1 MKEVYPVIFQK
12 TEGYF
17 VADIPD
23 FQINTQGVDFAEAI
37 MMARDAI
44 GLMGIDMED
53 DGEALPQP
61 SSANILTIE
70 NGDILAYV
78 DVDFADYRRRHDM
91 KTVRRNVSL
100 PCWLDAAADR
110 AGINVSAVLQKAL
123 KAELNLA
130 DI

>member
-1 MKEVYPVIFQK
+1 MKEVYPVIFKK
-12 TEGYF
+12 TEEFF

-61 SSANILTIE
+61 SSTDTLTIE
-70 NGDILAYV
+70 NGDMLAYV

-100 PCWLDAAADR
+100 PCWLDSAAER

>member
-1 MKEVYPVIFQK
+1 MKEVYPVIF
-12 TEGYF
+12 THADGYF
-17 VADIPD
+17 VADIVD
-23 FQINTQGVDFAEAI
+23 FQINTQGISFADAI
-37 MMARDAI
+37 MMSRDAI

-53 DGEALPQP
+53 DGEDLPKP
-61 SSANILTIE
+61 SSADLLSIE
-70 NGDILAYV
+70 PGDILAYV

-100 PCWLDAAADR
+100 PCWLDSAAER

>member
-12 TEGYF
+12 TEEFF

-23 FQINTQGVDFAEAI
+23 FRINTQGNDFAEAI

-53 DGEALPQP
+53 DGEVIP
-61 SSANILTIE
+61 SPSAAELLTIE
-70 NGDILAYV
+70 SSDILAYV